1 MEIFGYNLDEF
12 LAWVGEDID
21 TVMMLIWIL
30 PVIIFVFYGQR
41 IQLIISS
48 NEIKKDIGKLDEYT
62 TSTKKDFLN
71 YVKTNL
77 TYKSDPSKKLDSFFD
92 YFTIMP
98 VDMDPNGIISKI
110 NHLVRSREDFIRLQ
124 INTMFSNLSSVEL
137 SKLQNL
143 LEIVTTLQLFHKYT
157 RHLYLTAKKQKNF
170 PLILPLQMMI
180 PFIMEEA
187 VALKDAMPA
196 IKNGQPI
203 GDGIGPMIVGE
214 MMLGTTKESAAVE
227 TVWSKTIFEDR
238 DLFLLK
244 AEGPNATVG
253 RPGDGLEKIISIKKP
268 DLIIMI
274 DASLKLEGEDSASIA
289 RGKVGVSSR
298 SLGQLEKDKKG
309 FGAAI
314 GGIGTERFKIE
325 EIATNNQIPI
335 LALVVKQSIHE
346 AITLMTKEIADSAKT
361 VKDELYEMIRE
372 NTSSGQS
379 VLVIGVGN
387 TIGVSQ

>member
-1 MEIFGYNLDEF
+1 LGFNFDEF
-12 LAWVGEDID
+12 LVWVGEDID
-21 TVMMLIWIL
+21 TLMMLIWIL

-48 NEIKKDIGKLDEYT
+48 NEIKKDIGKLEEYT
-62 TSTKKDFLN
+62 ASTKKDFLT
-71 YVKTNL
+71 YVKNNL
-77 TYKSDPSKKLDSFFD
+77 TSKSDPSKRLDSFFD

-124 INTMFSNLSSVEL
+124 INGMFSNLSSVEL

-143 LEIVTTLQLFHKYT
+143 LEIVTTLQLFYKHT

-203 GDGIGPMIVGE
+203 GDSIGPMVVGQL
-214 MMLGTTKESAAVE
+214 MLNTTKESAAFE
-227 TVWSKTIFEDR
+227 TVWSKTTFEDR
-238 DLFLLK
+238 SLFLLK
-244 AEGPNATVG
+244 AKGPNATVG
-253 RPGDGLEKIISIKKP
+253 RPGDGFEKIILHKKP
-268 DLIIMI
+268 DLVIMI

-289 RGKVGVSSR
+289 
-298 SLGQLEKDKKG
+298 KG

-325 EIATNNQIPI
+325 EIATTHKIPI

-346 AITLMTKEIADSAKT
+346 AITLMTQEIADKVNT
-361 VKDELYEMIRE
+361 VREDLYEMIRE
-372 NTSSGQS
+372 NTTSGQTI
-379 VLVIGVGN
+379 LVIGVGN

>member
-1 MEIFGYNLDEF
+1 MIDCCKLDFNFDEF
-12 LAWVGEDID
+12 LTWVGEDID
-21 TVMMLIWIL
+21 TLMMLIWIL

-41 IQLIISS
+41 IQLLISS
-48 NEIKKDIGKLDEYT
+48 NEIKKDIDKLEEYT
-62 TSTKKDFLN
+62 ASTKKDFLN
-71 YVKTNL
+71 YVENNL
-77 TYKSDPSKKLDSFFD
+77 TSKTDPSKRLDSFFD

-110 NHLVRSREDFIRLQ
+110 NHLVRSREDSIRLQ
-124 INTMFSNLSSVEL
+124 INGMFSDLSSVEL

-143 LEIVTTLQLFHKYT
+143 LEIVTTLQLFYKHT

-203 GDGIGPMIVGE
+203 GDSIGPMIIGQ
-214 MMLGTTKESAAVE
+214 MMLNTTKEFAAFE
-227 TVWSKTIFEDR
+227 TVLSKTTFEDR
-238 DLFLLK
+238 ELFLLK

-253 RPGDGLEKIISIKKP
+253 RPGDGFEKIISSKKP
-268 DLIIMI
+268 NLVIMI

-289 RGKVGVSSR
+289 
-298 SLGQLEKDKKG
+298 KG

-325 EIATNNQIPI
+325 EIATKNQIPI
-335 LALVVKQSIHE
+335 LALVVKQSIHD
-346 AITLMTKEIADSAKT
+346 AITLMTQEIADKANS
-361 VKDELYEMIRE
+361 VRNELYQMIRE
-372 NTSSGQS
+372 NTTPGQTI
-379 VLVIGVGN
+379 LVIGVGN

>member
-1 MEIFGYNLDEF
+1 MIVSNMDFNFDEF
-12 LAWVGEDID
+12 VSWVGEDVD
-21 TVMMLIWIL
+21 TLMMLIWII

-48 NEIKKDIGKLDEYT
+48 NEIKKEIEKLDKYT

-71 YVKTNL
+71 YVKNNL
-77 TYKSDPSKKLDSFFD
+77 TSSSDPSKKLDSFFD

-98 VDMDPNGIISKI
+98 VDLDPNGIISKI
-110 NHLVRSREDFIRLQ
+110 NHLIRSREDFIRLQ
-124 INTMFSNLSSVEL
+124 INNMFTDLSSVEL

-143 LEIVTTLQLFHKYT
+143 LEIVTTLQLFHKHT

-187 VALKDAMPA
+187 EALKDAMAA
-196 IKNGQPI
+196 IKRGQPI
-203 GDGIGPMIVGE
+203 GDSIGPMIVGE
-214 MMLGTTKESAAVE
+214 LMLDTKKENAAFE
-227 TVWSKTIFEDR
+227 TVWSKTTFEDR

-253 RPGDGLEKIISIKKP
+253 RPGDGFEKIISSKKP
-268 DLIIMI
+268 DLVIMI

-289 RGKVGVSSR
+289 
-298 SLGQLEKDKKG
+298 KG

-325 EIATNNQIPI
+325 EIATKNEIPI
-335 LALVVKQSIHE
+335 LALVVKQSIYE
-346 AITLMTKEIADSAKT
+346 AITLMTDDIANQTET
-361 VKDELYEMIRE
+361 VKEELLQMIRD
-372 NTSSGQS
+372 NTTSGQTI
-379 VLVIGVGN
+379 LIIGVGN
-387 TIGVSQ
+387 TIGVAQ

>member
-1 MEIFGYNLDEF
+1 LGLLDFNFDEF
-12 LAWVGEDID
+12 FAWVGEDID
-21 TVMMLIWIL
+21 TLMMLIWIL

-41 IQLIISS
+41 IQLLISS
-48 NEIKKDIGKLDEYT
+48 NEIKKDIKKLEEYT
-62 TSTKKDFLN
+62 ASTKKDFLN
-71 YVKTNL
+71 YVKNNL
-77 TYKSDPSKKLDSFFD
+77 TSKTDPSKRLDDFFD

-124 INTMFSNLSSVEL
+124 INGMFSDLSSVEL

-143 LEIVTTLQLFHKYT
+143 LEIVTTLQLFYKHT

-196 IKNGQPI
+196 IKKGQPI
-203 GDGIGPMIVGE
+203 GDSIGPMVVGQ
-214 MMLGTTKESAAVE
+214 MMLNTTNELAAFE
-227 TVWSKTIFEDR
+227 TVWSKTTFEDR

-253 RPGDGLEKIISIKKP
+253 RPGDGFEKIISYKKP
-268 DLIIMI
+268 DLVIMI

-289 RGKVGVSSR
+289 
-298 SLGQLEKDKKG
+298 KG

-325 EIATNNQIPI
+325 EIATKNQIPI

-346 AITLMTKEIADSAKT
+346 AITLMTQEIADKANT
-361 VKDELYEMIRE
+361 VREELYHMIRE
-372 NTSSGQS
+372 NTASGQTI
-379 VLVIGVGN
+379 LVIGVGN

>member
-1 MEIFGYNLDEF
+1 LGILDFNFDEF
-12 LAWVGEDID
+12 VAWVGEDID
-21 TVMMLIWIL
+21 TLMMLVWIL

-48 NEIKKDIGKLDEYT
+48 NEIKKDIGKLEEYT
-62 TSTKKDFLN
+62 ASTKKDFLN
-71 YVKTNL
+71 YVKNNL
-77 TYKSDPSKKLDSFFD
+77 TAKTDPSTKLDGFFD

-110 NHLVRSREDFIRLQ
+110 NHLVRSRENFIRLQ
-124 INTMFSNLSSVEL
+124 INSMFSNLSSVEL

-143 LEIVTTLQLFHKYT
+143 LEIVTTLQLFHKHT
-157 RHLYLTAKKQKNF
+157 RHFYLTAKKQKNF

-187 VALKDAMPA
+187 VALKDAIPA

-203 GDGIGPMIVGE
+203 GDSIGPMIVGQ
-214 MMLGTTKESAAVE
+214 MMLNITKESAAFE
-227 TVWSKTIFEDR
+227 TVWSKTTFEDR

-253 RPGDGLEKIISIKKP
+253 RPGDGFEKIISHKKP
-268 DLIIMI
+268 NLVIMI

-289 RGKVGVSSR
+289 
-298 SLGQLEKDKKG
+298 KG

-325 EIATNNQIPI
+325 EISTKNGIPI
-335 LALVVKQSIHE
+335 LALVVKQSLYE
-346 AITLMTKEIADSAKT
+346 AITLMTKDIADKAND
-361 VKDELYEMIRE
+361 VKDELYQMIRE
-372 NTSSGQS
+372 NTTSGQTI
-379 VLVIGVGN
+379 LVIGVGN

>member
-1 MEIFGYNLDEF
+1 MEFNFDEF
-12 LAWVGEDID
+12 VAWVGEDTD
-21 TVMMLIWIL
+21 TLMMLIWII

-48 NEIKKDIGKLDEYT
+48 NEIKKDIEKLEKYT
-62 TSTKKDFLN
+62 TSTKKEFLK
-71 YVKTNL
+71 YVENNL
-77 TYKSDPSKKLDSFFD
+77 TTSSDPEKKLDSFFD

-98 VDMDPNGIISKI
+98 VDLDPNGIISKI

-124 INTMFSNLSSVEL
+124 INNMFKDLSSVEL

-143 LEIVTTLQLFHKYT
+143 LEIVTTLQLFHKHT

-180 PFIMEEA
+180 PFLMEEA
-187 VALKDAMPA
+187 EALKDAMAA
-196 IKNGQPI
+196 IKRNQPI
-203 GDGIGPMIVGE
+203 GDSIGPMIVGE
-214 MMLGTTKESAAVE
+214 LMLDTKKENVAFE
-227 TVWSKTIFEDR
+227 TVSSKKTFEDR
-238 DLFLLK
+238 DLILLK

-253 RPGDGLEKIISIKKP
+253 RPGDGFEKIITSKKP
-268 DLIIMI
+268 DLVIMI

-289 RGKVGVSSR
+289 
-298 SLGQLEKDKKG
+298 KG

-325 EIATNNQIPI
+325 EIATKNNIPI
-335 LALVVKQSIHE
+335 LALVIKQSIYE
-346 AITLMTKEIADSAKT
+346 AITLMTDDIANQAET
-361 VKDELYEMIRE
+361 VKEELLQMIRE
-372 NTSSGQS
+372 NTRSGQTI
-379 VLVIGVGN
+379 LVIGVGN

>member
-1 MEIFGYNLDEF
+1 MGFLDFNFDEF
-12 LAWVGEDID
+12 LTWVGEDID
-21 TVMMLIWIL
+21 TLMMLIWIL

-41 IQLIISS
+41 IQLLISS
-48 NEIKKDIGKLDEYT
+48 NEIKKDIGKLEEYT

-71 YVKTNL
+71 YVKNNL
-77 TYKSDPSKKLDSFFD
+77 TSKTDPSKKLDSFFD

-110 NHLVRSREDFIRLQ
+110 NHLVRSRENFIRLQ
-124 INTMFSNLSSVEL
+124 INGMFSDLSSVEL
-137 SKLQNL
+137 SKLQNM
-143 LEIVTTLQLFHKYT
+143 LEIVTTIQLFYKQT
-157 RHLYLTAKKQKNF
+157 RHFYLTAKKQKNF

-196 IKNGQPI
+196 IKKGQPI
-203 GDGIGPMIVGE
+203 GDSIGPMIVGQ
-214 MMLGTTKESAAVE
+214 MMLSTTKELASFE
-227 TVWSKTIFEDR
+227 TVWSKTTFEDR

-253 RPGDGLEKIISIKKP
+253 RPGDGFEKIISNKKP
-268 DLIIMI
+268 DLVIMI

-289 RGKVGVSSR
+289 
-298 SLGQLEKDKKG
+298 KG

-325 EIATNNQIPI
+325 EIATKNQIPI

-346 AITLMTKEIADSAKT
+346 AITLMTQEIADKANT
-361 VKDELYEMIRE
+361 VREELHQMIRE
-372 NTSSGQS
+372 NTTSGQTI
-379 VLVIGVGN
+379 LVIGVGN

>member
-1 MEIFGYNLDEF
+1 MGILDFNFNEF
-12 LAWVGEDID
+12 LTWVGEDID
-21 TVMMLIWIL
+21 TLMMLIWIL

-41 IQLIISS
+41 IQLLISS
-48 NEIKKDIGKLDEYT
+48 NEIKKDIGKLEEYT
-62 TSTKKDFLN
+62 ASTKKDFLN

-77 TYKSDPSKKLDSFFD
+77 TPINDPSKKLDSFFD

-124 INTMFSNLSSVEL
+124 INGMFSDLSSVQL

-143 LEIVTTLQLFHKYT
+143 LEIVTTLQLFYKHT

-203 GDGIGPMIVGE
+203 GDSIGPMIIGE
-214 MMLGTTKESAAVE
+214 MMLSTTKESAAFE
-227 TVWSKTIFEDR
+227 TVWSKTTFEDR
-238 DLFLLK
+238 ELLLLK

-253 RPGDGLEKIISIKKP
+253 RPGDGFEKIILYKKP
-268 DLIIMI
+268 DLVIMI

-289 RGKVGVSSR
+289 
-298 SLGQLEKDKKG
+298 KG

-325 EIATNNQIPI
+325 EIATKNQIPI

-346 AITLMTKEIADSAKT
+346 AITLMTQDIADKANT
-361 VKDELYEMIRE
+361 VREELYQMIRE
-372 NTSSGQS
+372 NTTSGQTI
-379 VLVIGVGN
+379 LVIGVGN

>member
-1 MEIFGYNLDEF
+1 MDFNFDEF
-12 LAWVGEDID
+12 VSWVGEDVD
-21 TVMMLIWIL
+21 TLMMLIWII

-48 NEIKKDIGKLDEYT
+48 NEIKKEIGKLEEYT
-62 TSTKKDFLN
+62 SSTKKDFLT
-71 YVKTNL
+71 YVKNNL
-77 TYKSDPSKKLDSFFD
+77 NSSSDPSKRLDSFFD

-98 VDMDPNGIISKI
+98 VDLDPNGIISKI

-124 INTMFSNLSSVEL
+124 INNMFTDLSSVEL

-143 LEIVTTLQLFHKYT
+143 LEIVTTLQLFHKHT

-187 VALKDAMPA
+187 EALKDAMAA
-196 IKNGQPI
+196 IKRGQPI
-203 GDGIGPMIVGE
+203 GDSIGPMIVGE
-214 MMLGTTKESAAVE
+214 LMLDTKKENAAFE
-227 TVWSKTIFEDR
+227 TVWSKTTFEDR
-238 DLFLLK
+238 ELFLLK

-253 RPGDGLEKIISIKKP
+253 RPGDGFEKIISSKKP
-268 DLIIMI
+268 DLVIMI

-289 RGKVGVSSR
+289 
-298 SLGQLEKDKKG
+298 KG

-325 EIATNNQIPI
+325 EIATKNEIPI
-335 LALVVKQSIHE
+335 LALVVKQSIYE
-346 AITLMTKEIADSAKT
+346 AITLMTNDIANQAET
-361 VKDELYEMIRE
+361 VKEELIQMIRD
-372 NTSSGQS
+372 NTVSGQTI
-379 VLVIGVGN
+379 LVIGVGN
-387 TIGVSQ
+387 TIGVAQ

>member
-1 MEIFGYNLDEF
+1 MEINFDEF
-12 LAWVGEDID
+12 LAWVGEDTD
-21 TVMMLIWIL
+21 TLMMLIWIV
-30 PVIIFVFYGQR
+30 PVIIFVLYGQK
-41 IQLIISS
+41 IQLLISS
-48 NEIKKDIGKLDEYT
+48 NEIKKDVDKLDEFT
-62 TSTKKDFLN
+62 KTTKKDFLN
-71 YVKTNL
+71 YVKNNL
-77 TYKSDPSKKLDSFFD
+77 TSKSDPSKKLDSFFD

-98 VDMDPNGIISKI
+98 VDLDPNGIISKI

-124 INTMFSNLSSVEL
+124 INNMFPDLSSVEL
-137 SKLQNL
+137 SKIQNL

-187 VALKDAMPA
+187 TALKDAMSA
-196 IKNGQPI
+196 IKKNQPI
-203 GDGIGPMIVGE
+203 GDGIGPMIVGQL
-214 MMLGTTKESAAVE
+214 MLETTKENAAFE
-227 TVWSKTIFEDR
+227 TVWSKTSFEDR
-238 DLFLLK
+238 ELFLLK

-253 RPGDGLEKIISIKKP
+253 RPGDGFEKIISIKKP
-268 DLIIMI
+268 DLVIMI

-289 RGKVGVSSR
+289 
-298 SLGQLEKDKKG
+298 KG

-325 EIATNNQIPI
+325 EIATKNQIPI

-346 AITLMTKEIADSAKT
+346 AITLMTDAIANKADS
-361 VKDELYEMIRE
+361 VKEELLQMIRD
-372 NTSSGQS
+372 NSTSGQT
-379 VLVIGVGN
+379 VLLIGVGN